1 MDPFTAVFK
10 IVDELNCP
18 LYEKGDL
25 LLLKDNAVAFPE
37 CKPACLILI
46 RELTQLLF
54 KLLGKE
60 SPDPSI
66 LHGCGGCTGLIKFK
80 LTDEPFRANPSTGVA
95 EKDNK
100 ELGSGIRGNL
110 NTFSTT
116 EVFQTLNLSEK
127 NGIVRFEFPSGPGF
141 AVFREGE
148 FIRASYQEDKGL
160 PAIFSMLAENT
171 GSFHFEVGMADE
183 DSNRDQLGN
192 FMMILMEGMRKV
204 DEEGGD
210 GEPTGDEA

>member
-1 MDPFTAVFK
+1 MDPFTSVFK

-37 CKPACLILI
+37 CKPACFILI

-60 SPDPSI
+60 PPDPSI

-80 LTDEPFRANPSTGVA
+80 LTDEPFTAAKTDSGA
-95 EKDNK
+95 EEENK
-100 ELGSGIRGNL
+100 TLRSGISGNL
-110 NTFSTT
+110 NTFNTT
-116 EVFQTLNLSEK
+116 EVFQALNLSEK

-141 AVFREGE
+141 AVFRDGE
-148 FIRASYQEDKGL
+148 FIRASYQKDKGL
-160 PAIFSMLAENT
+160 PAIFAMLAEKE
-171 GSFHFEVGMADE
+171 GSFLFEAGLAEE
-183 DSNRDQLGN
+183 DTSRDQLGN

-204 DEEGGD
+204 DEEGEDDEPEGGD
-210 GEPTGDEA
+210 S

>member
-1 MDPFTAVFK
+1 MEPFTAVFK

-37 CKPACLILI
+37 CKPACFILI

-60 SPDPSI
+60 PPDPSI

-80 LTDEPFRANPSTGVA
+80 LTNETFAAQADSAT
-95 EKDNK
+95 KDDSK
-100 ELGSGIRGNL
+100 TLSSGMRGNL

-116 EVFQTLNLSEK
+116 EIFQALNLSEK
-127 NGIVRFEFPSGPGF
+127 NGIVRLEFPEGPGF
-141 AVFREGE
+141 AVFRDGE
-148 FIRASYQEDKGL
+148 FIRASYKKDTGL
-160 PAIFSMLAENT
+160 PAIFAMLAEKEGT
-171 GSFHFEVGMADE
+171 FHFEEGLAAE
-183 DSNRDQLGN
+183 DSGRDQLGN

-204 DEEGGD
+204 DEED
-210 GEPTGDEA
+210 DEGEPE

>member
-1 MDPFTAVFK
+1 MNPFTAVFK

-18 LYEKGDL
+18 LYSKGDL

-37 CKPACLILI
+37 CKPACFILI

-60 SPDPSI
+60 TPDSSI

-80 LTDEPFRANPSTGVA
+80 LTSEPFSTKIKPSA
-95 EKDNK
+95 DDN
-100 ELGSGIRGNL
+100 ELLNSGIHGNL

-116 EVFQTLNLSEK
+116 EVFQALNLNEK
-127 NGIVRFEFPSGPGF
+127 NGIVRFEFQDGPGF

-148 FIRASYQEDKGL
+148 FIKASYQKDTGL
-160 PAIFSMLAENT
+160 PAIFAMLAEEN
-171 GSFHFEVGMADE
+171 GSFHFEGGLAE
-183 DSNRDQLGN
+183 DDQGRDQLGN

-204 DEEGGD
+204 DEEGED
-210 GEPTGDEA
+210 GEPADA

>member
-1 MDPFTAVFK
+1 MEPLVSVFK

-25 LLLKDNAVAFPE
+25 LLLKDNAVEFPE
-37 CKPACLILI
+37 CKPACFILI

-60 SPDPSI
+60 PPDPSI

-80 LTDEPFRANPSTGVA
+80 LTDEPFTAKIDSSAAEDSDAPTSGVH
-95 EKDNK
+95 
-100 ELGSGIRGNL
+100 GNL
-110 NTFSTT
+110 NTFSPT
-116 EVFQTLNLSEK
+116 EVFQALNLSEK

-141 AVFREGE
+141 AVFRVGE
-148 FIRASYQEDKGL
+148 FIRASYKKVKGL
-160 PAIFSMLAENT
+160 PAIFAMLAEQE
-171 GSFHFEVGMADE
+171 GSFHFAGGLADE
-183 DSNRDQLGN
+183 DESRDQLGN

-204 DEEGGD
+204 DE
-210 GEPTGDEA
+210 GDEG

>member
-1 MDPFTAVFK
+1 MEPFTAVFK

-18 LYEKGDL
+18 LYQKGDL
-25 LLLKDNAVAFPE
+25 LLLKDNAVEFPE
-37 CKPACLILI
+37 CKPACFILI

-60 SPDPSI
+60 PPDPSI

-80 LTDEPFRANPSTGVA
+80 LTDEPFSAKIDTSDETGDATV
-95 EKDNK
+95 
-100 ELGSGIRGNL
+100 LTSGIRGNL

-116 EVFQTLNLSEK
+116 EVFQALNLSEK
-127 NGIVRFEFPSGPGF
+127 NGIVRFEFPAGPGF

-148 FIRASYQEDKGL
+148 FIRASYLKDQGL
-160 PAIFSMLAENT
+160 PAIFTMLAEKE
-171 GSFHFEVGMADE
+171 GSFHFEAGLNE
-183 DSNRDQLGN
+183 DDSSREQLGN

-204 DEEGGD
+204 DE
-210 GEPTGDEA
+210 GEDEGDEVTLD

>member
-1 MDPFTAVFK
+1 MVPFSAVFK

-25 LLLKDNAVAFPE
+25 LLLKDNAVTFPE
-37 CKPACLILI
+37 CKPACFILI

-60 SPDPSI
+60 LPDPSI

-80 LTDEPFRANPSTGVA
+80 LSTDPVPAKSNTPSA
-95 EKDNK
+95 K
-100 ELGSGIRGNL
+100 ENETLKSGMRGNL

-116 EVFQTLNLSEK
+116 EVFQALNLSEK
-127 NGIVRFEFPSGPGF
+127 SGIVRFEFLTGPGF
-141 AVFREGE
+141 AVFRDGE
-148 FIRASYQEDKGL
+148 FIRASYQKDKGL
-160 PAIFSMLAENT
+160 PAIFAMLAEQE
-171 GSFHFEVGMADE
+171 GSFLFEAGLADE
-183 DSNRDQLGN
+183 DKSRDQLGN

-204 DEEGGD
+204 DEEGDD
-210 GEPTGDEA
+210 GEPDNGDS

>member
-1 MDPFTAVFK
+1 MEPFTAVFK

-18 LYEKGDL
+18 LYEKGDR

-37 CKPACLILI
+37 CKPACFILI

-60 SPDPSI
+60 PPDPSI

-80 LTDEPFRANPSTGVA
+80 LTDEPFTLKAAPSA
-95 EKDNK
+95 EKDAK
-100 ELGSGIRGNL
+100 TISSGLHGNL

-116 EVFQTLNLSEK
+116 EVFQALNLSEK
-127 NGIVRFEFPSGPGF
+127 NGIVRLEFPDGPGF
-141 AVFREGE
+141 AVFRDGE
-148 FIRASYQEDKGL
+148 FIRASYKNDKGL
-160 PAIFSMLAENT
+160 PAIFAMLAEKE
-171 GSFHFEVGMADE
+171 GSFHFEEGLADE
-183 DSNRDQLGN
+183 DQGRDQLGN

-204 DEEGGD
+204 DEDDED
-210 GEPTGDEA
+210 GEPDANDA